1 MYKNY
6 GDYDFFEYGVL
17 VDDEHIENEIDIL
30 YCRPYD
36 DEEDLYL
43 FAACTVDITDTWIDK
58 KAVMDYIGMSDDNFD
73 SIQFAIGCIDYYGVN
88 NFSSPY
94 NGYQFTKEE
103 IKETLKHYLVASDNL
118 EVTW

>member
-6 GDYDFFEYGVL
+6 GDINFFEYGIL
-17 VDDEHIENEIDIL
+17 VDNENIENEIDIL

-36 DEEDLYL
+36 DEENLYL
-43 FAACTVDITDTWIDK
+43 FADCMVDINESWIDK
-58 KAVMDYIGMSDDNFD
+58 EAVMNFIGMNKDNFD
-73 SIQFAIGCIDYYGVN
+73 SIQFAIGCIDYYGVE

-103 IKETLKHYLVASDNL
+103 IKEVLKNYLIASDNL
-118 EVTW
+118 EVVW